1 MLWCLRVTSSQG
13 ECDVMKLV
21 SRDTCRAMSRDAAH
35 HALPEELRRRMRD
48 LHFLQVSDISTP
60 L

>member
-1 MLWCLRVTSSQG
+1 
-13 ECDVMKLV
+13 MKLV